1 MMIKVKVKLNSG
13 KSDIVNVN
21 GEEYIVSLKSVPE
34 DNKANIELL
43 KLLKKY
49 FKVEVDDIKIIK
61 GKTSKNKLVRI
72 KNGNK
77 I

>member
-1 MMIKVKVKLNSG
+1 
-13 KSDIVNVN
+13 VNVN